1 MGVEN
6 NIPEGWIEVNIA
18 EIATTND
25 ELISRDYNHL
35 NIEYLDTGSIT
46 KNSIEG
52 FQLFDLK
59 EAPSRAKR
67 LVKNGDIIYSTVR
80 PNQEHYGYINNP
92 KANCVVSTGFCVIRT
107 KDTCYS
113 KFLYHFLTQNKVRD
127 YLHLLGEQS
136 ASAYPSI
143 KPIDIENLIINI
155 PGEINEQKAI
165 AKVLTAFDDK
175 IELLQAQNKTLEN
188 MAQTIFKEWFG
199 KYQIS
204 DELPEGWRV
213 RELRDLAEKIS
224 KGTTPRKNDV
234 QGKENTI
241 FFLKVKDI
249 SDDGLISNKNLALIP
264 KEVHRNQLKRSI
276 LESNDILFSIA
287 GTIGRVAIL
296 NEDLND
302 CNCNQAIA
310 FIRLKN
316 KNEFLEYVHLWIK
329 SKEIQTEINS
339 SIVQGVQ
346 ANVSLT
352 VLGDLKII
360 LPSDSTMLRWKGII
374 KPIYDKIY
382 NNNNQIKSL
391 TKTRDNLL
399 PKLMSGQVR
408 VNNIK
413 QTADA

>member
-25 ELISRDYNHL
+25 ESISRDYNHL

-113 KFLYHFLTQNKVRD
+113 KFLYHLLTQNKVRD
-127 YLHLLGEQS
+127 YLHILGEQS

-175 IELLQAQNKTLEN
+175 IELLQAQNNTLET
-188 MAQTIFKEWFG
+188 MTQTIFKEWFG
-199 KYQIS
+199 KYQIE
-204 DELPEGWRV
+204 DELPKGWRV
-213 RELRDLAEKIS
+213 GKLGDIAKHV
-224 KGTTPRKNDV
+224 KNNI
-234 QGKENTI
+234 KPFNNPNK
-241 FFLKVKDI
+241 LYHHY
-249 SDDGLISNKNLALIP
+249 SLPAYDDGLRPVNELGSDIKSNKYSVENNSFLVSKLNPFTPRIWTIFNSEDVNICSTEFQVVKP
-264 KEVHRNQLKRSI
+264 NEDN
-276 LESNDILFSIA
+276 LFSIIHCLLNSKHFTSNLSQKVK
-287 GTIGRVAIL
+287 GT
-296 NEDLND
+296 
-302 CNCNQAIA
+302 
-310 FIRLKN
+310 
-316 KNEFLEYVHLWIK
+316 
-329 SKEIQTEINS
+329 S
-339 SIVQGVQ
+339 SSHQ
-346 ANVSLT
+346 
-352 VLGDLKII
+352 
-360 LPSDSTMLRWKGII
+360 
-374 KPIYDKIY
+374 
-382 NNNNQIKSL
+382 
-391 TKTRDNLL
+391 
-399 PKLMSGQVR
+399 R
-408 VNNIK
+408 VNPEDIFEVDLIIPK
-413 QTADA
+413 